1 MPPSTTLPRNRSAH
15 SMTHAGRW
23 MGLTAS
29 NTQSCTHVRLTNY
42 HAHSYPLLPFN
53 SLRLKL
59 LYPGAAWPPTSALPE
74 RHHFRT
80 AFTHCFGLSFG
91 PTTDL
96 SPPLSDIAPCF
107 SDTNFDSQQRNGT
120 DLTMCIYLHF
130 AVGLSLSDYYSHHC
144 TIRQSHLAVILVT
157 SPRTIRTYCSI
168 RIRCTLHLLILS

>member
-1 MPPSTTLPRNRSAH
+1 MANRGTTSMPPSTTLPRNRSAH

-59 LYPGAAWPPTSALPE
+59 LYLGAAWPPTSALLE

-80 AFTHCFGLSFG
+80 AFTLCFGLSFG

-107 SDTNFDSQQRNGT
+107 SDTNFDSQQRWHGPYHVYL
-120 DLTMCIYLHF
+120 LTFC
-130 AVGLSLSDYYSHHC
+130 S
-144 TIRQSHLAVILVT
+144 
-157 SPRTIRTYCSI
+157 RTI
-168 RIRCTLHLLILS
+168 TLGLLLASLYH